1 MLGDELNLNSYLK
14 RITTFFLVACMLL
27 TTPLEVF
34 ASNTDLILLSTRRD
48 PVNTLNVS
56 PYKLTDVEDETEV
69 LKDKKQPDIY
79 TFRMNFKAQR
89 GEKYKKSHQPYVVSV
104 GADTSDKD
112 KARINKEIKLP
123 DIKGYI
129 KPQNEFSIN
138 YDVIKSRAEKELAKT
153 KDGVINY
160 QAEQD
165 FKYRAKKVGVKVK
178 HVFQMLK
185 DFNKYGNKPGES
197 EPIVDTQFG
206 STGSTME
213 IKPLDEKYIK
223 GFEPEAEFILT
234 QVPEDTKDFELE
246 YRYNRAYYDVVFD
259 CDEGTPIPAR
269 TLYYEQIIPKIED
282 TDMTTKSGMIFK
294 GWKPSVDLKGSLSG
308 VDTVFKKDEI
318 MKDASGNPS
327 YNLDLNLQMPA
338 EKVTFTAVW
347 ESKKEAD
354 YTVLFWAEKADYP
367 KDAKLLNK
375 YDFVGAHVYKN
386 QPVGKRPELEKEPVK
401 GVKFTDLDAARLQRI
416 YNEEKVKVNNPNGN
430 EKMDLLYLN
439 KFYVYN
445 KDLTNKQNVDSKH
458 QELIKKVSPT
468 GKTVYNI
475 YYDRQ
480 VYKLWFTKGSF
491 EASFYPTLTRNGEVL
506 GKPGAP
512 YHFEARFNQSL
523 VGMWPNDILE
533 VGGFKEDNNSLGWSI
548 LQGVE
553 ERLYRDTPPY
563 RLTANEFVDYPE
575 LSTKGL
581 AKEIPMGEGVAPKK
595 AGPFDIAFGI
605 DQSDQVFPIHE
616 DFLLDGF
623 EEGEQ
628 SYDYDLYMV
637 KSDTNNSDYDFTPPD
652 LQGFTGKGKK
662 RVEKFDAFDL
672 QDDKNEARDEETPFP
687 KVYYRYKGK
696 RRQKGKIYFMW
707 SFPRI
712 DPLNEEEKEDLK
724 KPIED
729 LEEDENENEDSG
741 DEYRIFDQNGYIA
754 FEYSRNKYELKLNN
768 DPDKEK
774 DDSDY
779 KAKDKIQV
787 FYDYPLNKL
796 NLDKDHKPEKPEGIP
811 DNWEFKGWAMDIKGQ
826 KLVRKINETMPAR
839 DLILYA
845 QWGEPDYKWKVI
857 FDANGGTLPDINTE
871 NLTVEKKTIVE
882 GDTGQEKKVTY
893 PLGGEKT
900 KDKQVFT
907 VVQHQKLNLPAKPNR
922 KGYEFRGW
930 ELIRYKRDKDGNY
943 TNNLDKEYSKKYR
956 DISGARE
963 LYSFGNDVVS
973 PLYLKA
979 IWIPTDTVDI
989 KVEHYLLN
997 KDFNV
1002 DKFIFDEI
1010 ENKRVNYLV
1019 AATGDQQNEEWILAD
1034 DEELTAHPQSN
1045 IYDKY
1050 RQYNDRV
1057 KFNNTYFQTF
1067 RVEPAKILD
1076 QETGLS
1082 IDNPKYKDNVFKF
1095 FYRRYRTRNYK
1106 VNYVDVRAKEAIEA
1120 TTDLAEKTRLIRAN
1134 SIIGQEKVISKCRD
1148 FDVRNYRPIPG
1159 WVLADGE
1166 KPQQQLFYDV
1176 NERTNELLGINGS
1189 GSDEITFYYQDVR
1202 AIELK
1207 DPNKPVPIGYVRV
1220 TFKAT
1225 DGGSFKDSTGKEV
1238 KEINYDVIKGLKFE
1252 LLPVPKLAKKGEAK
1266 LANKYYISPDAG
1278 REFIAWK
1285 DRPLLDKNTLIQENQ
1300 TFTACFDW
1308 NEIKINP
1315 LVTTEAFTDPNGRW
1329 TNDFAPTVDKLKGQ
1343 VKWFKNKVE
1352 SDLPAGVDVKFAD
1365 DIERTIADS
1374 FKEMG
1379 KKDHEELVRDI
1390 KIPAKIKYADN
1401 SEQDIE
1407 IPVKVYK
1414 NRYEA
1419 LNENADKPKF
1429 LSDAEKLE
1437 AKDGGLKDVTG
1448 DYIKVRVKPN
1458 KDFDARD
1465 SKVYYVNKNAWVE
1478 IPKIDTAGDSRFTN
1492 WTADKKAQNEEEK
1505 ENGIFD
1511 FTKRHKFTEETLI
1524 TPRSA
1529 QDVVEQDSKNKP
1541 DVPESYVKVII
1552 DKTEKA
1558 ALAAGEKQ
1566 RQTFWVN
1573 PTKEV
1578 TITVSNPKGKKV
1590 EADPTK
1596 QGTVGYTMNFSKWQ
1610 TEDKSKTWEDKIE
1623 GKFENETTIIA
1634 KYSVTPEIIKAQ
1646 VPTLKA
1652 IDLPQ
1657 GKIPTAEEIKDKI
1670 TAPEGKAIKEVKI
1683 VNNPDVTKP
1692 GDSKVTVIVE
1702 YTDGSSV
1709 GTNDHPIKIP
1719 VKVHEPIVTA
1729 DPLGNK
1735 PDGTMDNYVKVIF
1748 KEGAGGTL
1756 GGQLVYYVS
1765 PEVEIDLE
1773 AIAAS
1778 IKKTPNTGYF
1788 VNGENW
1794 TNANGK
1800 TLKGQFAQEAVF
1812 EFEFEK
1818 SNDIITKTDDSVK
1831 KPEGYVTVT
1840 FRTDGNGQV
1849 DGKDEIVY
1857 FVNPNAGIKIGK
1869 TKTQDNKTIVIP
1881 KVTANETFS
1890 FNNIWQEPIDE
1901 TKEIKNDRTHVAIM
1915 QKGQVTLTYDKGGA
1929 DVTGNPPANVTTDT
1943 GKIVGLAEKGNL
1955 AKENFTFAGWKI
1967 ENNIY
1972 QAGYQLE
1979 LTKNLTAIA
1988 QWTSTKHTVT
1998 FISMG
2003 GSNVQSQEVSHG
2015 QKLQA
2020 FDEPKLEG
2028 KVFVGWKEKG
2038 KENEAAYFN
2047 LDTSIEE
2054 NKTLIATWQDPV
2066 KEIKE
2071 NDQVEPQFIK
2081 VSFKQEANG
2090 SLNKEEVTYKV
2101 AKDLSFEDA
2110 KQAGMKVPEI
2120 KAAKYYKAIGWD
2132 KELKLEGQDIVFNAK
2147 YEAEDIIPIDP
2158 NIPDDQIK
2166 ANRPDGMII
2175 VTFKV
2180 AEADTDKAF
2189 IKAIRKFYV
2198 KKDKEVTI
2206 DPPTVYN
2213 KTMDYTFKGWEGK
2226 TLQNNKLVITFTEDT
2241 EIKALGASLPQM
2253 EIQLPRA
2260 GYKTV
2265 YVLSNLNGASGK
2277 LAVKING
2284 TWKEYTAETKT
2295 VRSRRGRRII
2305 SQDFTTFTLE
2315 KQLIAGDQIRYWA
2328 EKDGVKSEVR
2338 EYTVKSFN

>member
-14 RITTFFLVACMLL
+14 RITTFFLVVCMLL

-34 ASNTDLILLSTRRD
+34 ASNTDLILLSTKRD
-48 PVNTLNVS
+48 PVNTLSVS
-56 PYKLTDVEDETEV
+56 PYKLTDDEDETEV

-89 GEKYKKSHQPYVVSV
+89 GEKYKKSHQPYVASV

-213 IKPLDEKYIK
+213 IKPLDEKYIR

-787 FYDYPLNKL
+787 FYQYPLNKL

-826 KLVRKINETMPAR
+826 KLIQKINETMPAR

-907 VVQHQKLNLPAKPNR
+907 VVQHQILNLPAKPKR

-1002 DKFIFDEI
+1002 DKFICDEI

-1225 DGGSFKDSTGKEV
+1225 EGGSFKDSTGKEV

-1252 LLPVPKLAKKGEAK
+1252 LLPVPKLVKKGEAK

-1300 TFTACFDW
+1300 TFTASFDW

-1315 LVTTEAFTDPNGRW
+1315 LVTTEAFTDPNGIW

-1419 LNENADKPKF
+1419 LNENADK
-1429 LSDAEKLE
+1429 
-1437 AKDGGLKDVTG
+1437 
-1448 DYIKVRVKPN
+1448 
-1458 KDFDARD
+1458 
-1465 SKVYYVNKNAWVE
+1465 
-1478 IPKIDTAGDSRFTN
+1478 
-1492 WTADKKAQNEEEK
+1492 
-1505 ENGIFD
+1505 
-1511 FTKRHKFTEETLI
+1511 
-1524 TPRSA
+1524 
-1529 QDVVEQDSKNKP
+1529 
-1541 DVPESYVKVII
+1541 
-1552 DKTEKA
+1552 
-1558 ALAAGEKQ
+1558 
-1566 RQTFWVN
+1566 
-1573 PTKEV
+1573 
-1578 TITVSNPKGKKV
+1578 
-1590 EADPTK
+1590 
-1596 QGTVGYTMNFSKWQ
+1596 
-1610 TEDKSKTWEDKIE
+1610 
-1623 GKFENETTIIA
+1623 
-1634 KYSVTPEIIKAQ
+1634 
-1646 VPTLKA
+1646 
-1652 IDLPQ
+1652 
-1657 GKIPTAEEIKDKI
+1657 
-1670 TAPEGKAIKEVKI
+1670 
-1683 VNNPDVTKP
+1683 
-1692 GDSKVTVIVE
+1692 
-1702 YTDGSSV
+1702 
-1709 GTNDHPIKIP
+1709 
-1719 VKVHEPIVTA
+1719 
-1729 DPLGNK
+1729 
-1735 PDGTMDNYVKVIF
+1735 
-1748 KEGAGGTL
+1748 
-1756 GGQLVYYVS
+1756 
-1765 PEVEIDLE
+1765 
-1773 AIAAS
+1773 
-1778 IKKTPNTGYF
+1778 
-1788 VNGENW
+1788 
-1794 TNANGK
+1794 
-1800 TLKGQFAQEAVF
+1800 
-1812 EFEFEK
+1812 
-1818 SNDIITKTDDSVK
+1818 
-1831 KPEGYVTVT
+1831 
-1840 FRTDGNGQV
+1840 
-1849 DGKDEIVY
+1849 
-1857 FVNPNAGIKIGK
+1857 
-1869 TKTQDNKTIVIP
+1869 
-1881 KVTANETFS
+1881 
-1890 FNNIWQEPIDE
+1890 
-1901 TKEIKNDRTHVAIM
+1901 
-1915 QKGQVTLTYDKGGA
+1915 
-1929 DVTGNPPANVTTDT
+1929 
-1943 GKIVGLAEKGNL
+1943 
-1955 AKENFTFAGWKI
+1955 
-1967 ENNIY
+1967 
-1972 QAGYQLE
+1972 
-1979 LTKNLTAIA
+1979 
-1988 QWTSTKHTVT
+1988 
-1998 FISMG
+1998 
-2003 GSNVQSQEVSHG
+2003 
-2015 QKLQA
+2015 
-2020 FDEPKLEG
+2020 
-2028 KVFVGWKEKG
+2028 
-2038 KENEAAYFN
+2038 
-2047 LDTSIEE
+2047 
-2054 NKTLIATWQDPV
+2054 
-2066 KEIKE
+2066 
-2071 NDQVEPQFIK
+2071 
-2081 VSFKQEANG
+2081 
-2090 SLNKEEVTYKV
+2090 
-2101 AKDLSFEDA
+2101 
-2110 KQAGMKVPEI
+2110 
-2120 KAAKYYKAIGWD
+2120 
-2132 KELKLEGQDIVFNAK
+2132 
-2147 YEAEDIIPIDP
+2147 
-2158 NIPDDQIK
+2158 
-2166 ANRPDGMII
+2166 
-2175 VTFKV
+2175 
-2180 AEADTDKAF
+2180 
-2189 IKAIRKFYV
+2189 
-2198 KKDKEVTI
+2198 
-2206 DPPTVYN
+2206 
-2213 KTMDYTFKGWEGK
+2213 
-2226 TLQNNKLVITFTEDT
+2226 
-2241 EIKALGASLPQM
+2241 
-2253 EIQLPRA
+2253 
-2260 GYKTV
+2260 
-2265 YVLSNLNGASGK
+2265 
-2277 LAVKING
+2277 
-2284 TWKEYTAETKT
+2284 
-2295 VRSRRGRRII
+2295 
-2305 SQDFTTFTLE
+2305 
-2315 KQLIAGDQIRYWA
+2315 
-2328 EKDGVKSEVR
+2328 
-2338 EYTVKSFN
+2338 